1 VSNLIQP
8 IRQPIFKKVRAA
20 LLHVASLCILLF
32 VGVSCQFYHE
42 KDSGDDSA
50 LISVKNVSYRMLMQ
64 NVVNTRCLKCH
75 ANEFNS
81 YDAVRRRISEIRD
94 RALVRKDMP
103 PSGPLS
109 KSESKIL
116 KTWIDA
122 GMPLN
127 EGEAA
132 EPVPALAPNFQS
144 IRTQIFETRC
154 LRCHGAGESH
164 DDINIFDQSILT
176 GTKGWVVPFDPE
188 KSELYQDIIKTG
200 KGRMPP
206 IAKPGKPVVDPL
218 TPEQIDTIR
227 TWILN
232 GAKD

>member
-1 VSNLIQP
+1 VSNSIRLIP
-8 IRQPIFKKVRAA
+8 LASLIA
-20 LLHVASLCILLF
+20 LLFL
-32 VGVSCQFYHE
+32 GVSCQFYHE
-42 KDSGDDSA
+42 KDSGDDAA
-50 LISVKNVSYRMLMQ
+50 LVSVKTVSYRMVMQ
-64 NVVNTRCLKCH
+64 NVVSSRCLRCH

-81 YDAVRRRISEIRD
+81 YDAVRKRISEIQD
-94 RALVRKDMP
+94 RALVRRDMP

-127 EGEAA
+127 QGEAS
-132 EPVPALAPNFQS
+132 EPLPALSPTFQS
-144 IRTQIFETRC
+144 IRANIFETRC
-154 LRCHGAGESH
+154 LRCHGPGESH
-164 DDINIFDQSILT
+164 DDINIFDQSTVT
-176 GTKGWVVPFDPE
+176 GAKGWVVPFDPE
-188 KSELYQDIIKTG
+188 KSELYQDITKTT

-206 IAKPGKPVVDPL
+206 IAKPGKPTVDPL

-232 GAKD
+232 GAND